1 MSKNIQHADEVLE
14 ALLRDEPIDPLLERL
29 NPQEM
34 DLYLQGLDELRA
46 TGQVLGWQRDYVEEP
61 PSAEAFIESDY
72 YLGATMQH
80 REDNEGLFP
89 YWRETFV
96 RDFDLHSLLHN
107 VVITGSLG
115 AGKTWFGVLVLLYR
129 LCVATFLRKPYFFF
143 GLSRGS
149 RIIYNILS
157 VTRQQVTETAFG
169 DAMNFMSASPFF
181 IEKCGYDVNQLYTN
195 GRIPIRRR
203 LPDGSNCDI
212 YLTAGS
218 RGQHVL
224 GRNIVGVLLDEGNF
238 RLEANPD
245 LKAYALYDSVRTRLT
260 NRFQKVSGFL
270 PAISAISSSAADESS
285 FTERVIAE
293 INQVNEPLAN
303 LPDFETRQ
311 KVYRQSI
318 YRVKRHTLRLADRW
332 FRVAY
337 GIKNIDP
344 ILLRGWY
351 TEAEQPIGPPEEH
364 EAPPPGARI
373 EFVPE
378 DYYEAF
384 RRNPKLQLQSLSGIS
399 AGGSFRLFS
408 SLADV
413 EWCIGEG
420 ERQGLAN
427 PCQTLLVPVS
437 SEDNRHIWQYLDH
450 DKFVT
455 RSASRYQPL
464 RHPYARRYVHLDLA
478 TRTMAGLSVCHLVGH
493 QKIEN
498 LIREGS
504 LFDEYRVVVE
514 YDFILT
520 LIAGQVKSIN
530 FDKIQQFIIWLRDFC
545 GFSFGKITADQFQSE
560 AVLQMLESAGYEV
573 DKLSVDRDK
582 TVYNAW
588 RGGFEERRIWLFRQG
603 MLMKEAE
610 QLMEGAKQVDHPP
623 NGSKDTTD
631 SAAGAY
637 FNAITSGERTGYMAN
652 PEPGIDTA
660 QSATQPDR
668 PPIEMPLPVSTG
680 KKRVRFKV

>member
-1 MSKNIQHADEVLE
+1 MSKSTRNADDALE
-14 ALLRDEPIDPLLERL
+14 AVLSGEPPDPLMDRL
-29 NPQEM
+29 TPAE
-34 DLYLQGLDELRA
+34 LAYYEQGLQELGE
-46 TGQVLGWQRDYVEEP
+46 TGEVPGWQSDYVETP
-61 PSAEAFIESDY
+61 PTALEFIESDY

-89 YWRETFV
+89 YWREVFT
-96 RDFDLHSLLHN
+96 RDFDLNSILHN

-129 LCVATFLRKPYFFF
+129 LTVATFLRKPYFFF

-157 VTRQQVTETAFG
+157 VTRQQVTETAYG

-181 IEKCGYDVNQLYTN
+181 IEKCGYDVNQLYSN
-195 GRIPIRRR
+195 GRIPIHRR

-285 FTERVIAE
+285 FTERVITE
-293 INQVNEPLAN
+293 INQSNEPLAGTR
-303 LPDFETRQ
+303 DFEARQ

-318 YRVKRHTLRLADRW
+318 YKVKRHTLRLANRW

-337 GIKNIDP
+337 GLKNIDP
-344 ILLRGWY
+344 ILLQGWY
-351 TEAEQPIGPPEEH
+351 TEDNHPINGPH
-364 EAPPPGARI
+364 EDPPPGSRI
-373 EFVPE
+373 ELVPE
-378 DYYEAF
+378 DYYDAF

-408 SLADV
+408 SLTDV
-413 EWCIGEG
+413 EWCVSEG

-427 PCQTLLVPVS
+427 PCQVPLIPVS
-437 SEDNRHIWQYLDH
+437 TEDNRQIWNYLNH

-478 TRTMAGLSVCHLVGH
+478 TRTMAGLSICHLVGH
-493 QKIEN
+493 QKVEG

-504 LFDEYRVVVE
+504 LFEEYRVVVE

-520 LIAGQVKSIN
+520 LTAGQVKSIN

-588 RGGFEERRIWLFRQG
+588 RAGFEEHRIWLFRQA
-603 MLMKEAE
+603 MMMKEAE
-610 QLMEGAKQVDHPP
+610 QLMEGPKQVDHPP

-631 SAAGAY
+631 SAAGSF
-637 FNAITSGERTGYMAN
+637 FNAVTSGERTGYMAD
-652 PEPGIDTA
+652 PSPGIETGR
-660 QSATQPDR
+660 SALEPDK
-668 PPIEMPLPVSTG
+668 PPIEMPLPRSTG
-680 KKRVRFKV
+680 KKRVRFQV